1 MRVCSK
7 EYALTINLFCCYINN
22 IAHNN
27 QGVLILVKICLAYCF
42 LNLSSS
48 DNGLN
53 CESVRTQN
61 GRSIAAI
68 TLIFREK
75 LSTTCVKSFSN
86 REQFRFL
93 ASGIVR
99 MQTGRMKSDELP
111 NPWIRS
117 DLHGWSTAR

>member
-1 MRVCSK
+1 M
-7 EYALTINLFCCYINN
+7 
-22 IAHNN
+22 
-27 QGVLILVKICLAYCF
+27 LVKIYLAYDF
-42 LNLSSS
+42 LNLTRLAKGSTC
-48 DNGLN
+48 GLV
-53 CESVRTQN
+53 CHQHC
-61 GRSIAAI
+61 RSIPAF

-93 ASGIVR
+93 ASGIMR